1 MQIRQL
7 FDSESSTFSY
17 LVWDNYSREA
27 ALIDPV
33 QTQVQRDIQLIR
45 ELGLKLKYTLE
56 THIHA
61 DHVTGSGLLRKAL
74 NSLVMVH
81 ENSRAKCADVQIKG
95 GDSIPLGTERIN
107 VINTP
112 GHTDSDVSYL
122 VRGAVFTG
130 DSLLIR
136 GCGRTDFQSGDAS
149 LLYQSVR
156 QQLFTL
162 PGDTVVYPGHDYQGR
177 SCSTIA
183 EEMAHNPRLG
193 LDKSLEEFVEIMGN
207 LELATPKRIHEALP
221 SNLHCGASGKDT
233 ARTQRQAA
241 PDFLPECSTQTPRVS
256 TN

>member
-7 FDSESSTFSY
+7 FDPESSTFSY
-17 LVWDNYSREA
+17 LVWDNSTREA

-33 QTQVQRDIQLIR
+33 QSQVHRDIQLIR
-45 ELGLKLKYTLE
+45 ELRLILKYTLE
-56 THIHA
+56 THVHA
-61 DHVTGSGLLRKAL
+61 DHVTGSGVLRQTL
-74 NSLVMVH
+74 NSIVVVH
-81 ENSRAKCADVQIKG
+81 EDSQTKCADVQIKG
-95 GDSIPLGTERIN
+95 GDFIPLGAKRIN

-112 GHTDSDVSYL
+112 GHTDSDISYL

-162 PGDTVVYPGHDYQGR
+162 PGDTLVYPGHDYQGR
-177 SCSTIA
+177 CCSTIA

-193 LDKSLEEFVEIMGN
+193 LDKSLDDFVEIMSN
-207 LELATPKRIHEALP
+207 LKLAPPKHIHEALP
-221 SNLHCGASGKDT
+221 SNLRCGVSGKDT
-233 ARTQRQAA
+233 AMTR
-241 PDFLPECSTQTPRVS
+241 L
-256 TN
+256 

>member
-7 FDSESSTFSY
+7 FDPESSTFSY
-17 LVWDNYSREA
+17 LVWDNNTREA

-33 QTQVQRDIQLIR
+33 QSQVQRDIQLIR
-45 ELGLKLKYTLE
+45 ELRLILRYTLE
-56 THIHA
+56 THVHA
-61 DHVTGSGLLRKAL
+61 DHVTGSGLLRQTL
-74 NSLVMVH
+74 NAIVVVH
-81 ENSRAKCADVQIKG
+81 ENSQTKCADVQIKG
-95 GDSIPLGTERIN
+95 GDFIPLGAKRIH

-112 GHTDSDVSYL
+112 GHTDSDISYL

-162 PGDTVVYPGHDYQGR
+162 PGDTLVYPGHDYQGR
-177 SCSTIA
+177 CCSTIA

-193 LDKSLEEFVEIMGN
+193 LDKSLDDFVDIMNN
-207 LELATPKRIHEALP
+207 LKLAPPKHIHEALP
-221 SNLHCGASGKDT
+221 SNLRCGIS
-233 ARTQRQAA
+233 
-241 PDFLPECSTQTPRVS
+241 
-256 TN
+256 

>member
-7 FDSESSTFSY
+7 FDAESSTFSY

-33 QTQVQRDIQLIR
+33 KTQVRRDIQLMR
-45 ELGLKLKYTLE
+45 ELGLTLKYTLE

-61 DHVTGSGLLRKAL
+61 DHVTGSGLLREAL
-74 NSLVMVH
+74 KSLVMVH
-81 ENSRAKCADVQIKG
+81 ENSRTKCADVLIKG

-112 GHTDSDVSYL
+112 GHTDSDVSYQ

-136 GCGRTDFQSGDAS
+136 GCGRTDFQSGNAA

-162 PGDTVVYPGHDYQGR
+162 PGDTIVYPGHDYQGR

-183 EEMAHNPRLG
+183 EEMTHNPRLG
-193 LDKSLEEFVEIMGN
+193 LDKSLEEFIDIMN
-207 LELATPKRIHEALP
+207 SLELAPPNRIHEALP

-233 ARTQRQAA
+233 ERTQRQAA
-241 PDFLPECSTQTPRVS
+241 PDFLPEYSPQTPGLS